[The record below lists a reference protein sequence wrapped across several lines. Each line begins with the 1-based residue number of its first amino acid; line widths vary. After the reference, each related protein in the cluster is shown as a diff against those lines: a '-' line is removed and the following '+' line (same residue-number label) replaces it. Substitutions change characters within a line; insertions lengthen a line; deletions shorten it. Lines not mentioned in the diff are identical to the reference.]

1 MAEQSWDTYLKFVDS
16 TAERFRRRATRSH
29 YTYNAERV
37 LIIILSLSVPLVSTA
52 GIELFPALTV
62 PLITTLIAILAAL
75 DGLFK
80 PGEIWH
86 HYRSYEQG
94 LLRLKRLYVA
104 KRDAPD
110 ALPDTA
116 EKAKQLANLYSQF
129 VADTEGLLQEESKSF
144 WPQRIQ
150 ALEKAQTDKPA

>member
-1 MAEQSWDTYLKFVDS
+1 
-16 TAERFRRRATRSH
+16 
-29 YTYNAERV
+29 
-37 LIIILSLSVPLVSTA
+37 
-52 GIELFPALTV
+52 
-62 PLITTLIAILAAL
+62 
-75 DGLFK
+75 
-80 PGEIWH
+80 
-86 HYRSYEQG
+86 
-94 LLRLKRLYVA
+94 LKRLYVA